1 MRNIARE
8 TAQQRQDLFAATS
21 SKMTMTPAA
30 AEKDFW
36 VVWCLD
42 TLFSLPDWASRL
54 RFKGGTSLSK
64 AYGVIERFSED
75 IDLILDWTG
84 LSDENPVA
92 GRSKTK
98 QGWLNT
104 SINQAAQFLIREQL
118 LPDLQRALQPVCQAS
133 LDKDDPHTI
142 NIEYPAL
149 FAPGYLR
156 PIVRLEIGPL
166 AAMLPME
173 SKTVASYAAQ
183 CFPQVFQT
191 PGVEVPTIRA
201 ERTFWEKMTI
211 LHAEA
216 HRPADKPLPTRYA
229 RHYYDVY
236 RMASSQY
243 AESALKDIELL
254 AEVVAFKQKFYPAGW
269 ASYQTAKP
277 GTMRL
282 LPSDAHIRA
291 LEVDYDAMTEMVFGD
306 VPEFES
312 LLQVLEALEERINN
326 QGLAEKL

>member
-21 SKMTMTPAA
+21 SKMAMTPAA

-98 QGWLNT
+98 QGRLNA
-104 SINQAAQFLIREQL
+104 SINQAAQFLICEQL

-173 SKTVASYAAQ
+173 SK
-183 CFPQVFQT
+183 
-191 PGVEVPTIRA
+191 
-201 ERTFWEKMTI
+201 
-211 LHAEA
+211 
-216 HRPADKPLPTRYA
+216 
-229 RHYYDVY
+229 
-236 RMASSQY
+236 
-243 AESALKDIELL
+243 
-254 AEVVAFKQKFYPAGW
+254 
-269 ASYQTAKP
+269 
-277 GTMRL
+277 
-282 LPSDAHIRA
+282 
-291 LEVDYDAMTEMVFGD
+291 
-306 VPEFES
+306 
-312 LLQVLEALEERINN
+312 LLQVTRLSVSHKSSKRLESKFQPFARKEPS
-326 QGLAEKL
+326 GKK